1 MISTNDV
8 KPGMALN
15 LPDGLYQVV
24 EYQHV
29 KPGKGKAFVR

>member
-8 KPGMALN
+8 KPGMSLN
-15 LPDGLYQVV
+15 LPEGLFQVV

-29 KPGKGKAFVR
+29 KP